1 MLASNH
7 RSRQKTGMLTIRN
20 LTFRIAGRLVF
31 EDASVTLPT
40 GARCGLVGPNGTGKT
55 TLFKLIRGEH
65 MPESGSVTVSDRLK
79 IGGVAQE
86 APGTD
91 KTLLETVLEADTER
105 LDLLA
110 RAESETDAG
119 RLADIHTRLADIDA
133 YSAEARAA
141 SILHGLGFDA
151 AAQARPCASFSGG
164 WRMRVALAAVLFAEP
179 DLLLLD
185 EPTNYLDLEGTLWL
199 KSYLARYPHTVLTIS
214 HDRDLLNACCTSIL
228 HLHARKLTLYSG
240 NYDVFARTRA
250 EKMAL
255 AVKAKEKQDAKRAH
269 MEAFVNRFKA
279 KASKA
284 RQAQS
289 RIKALARMAE
299 TQVPVDDTVRPFK
312 FPTPET
318 TPSSPI
324 IRLENVSV
332 GYGDGPAILK
342 RLNLRIDNDD
352 RIALLG
358 ANGNGKSTFAKLLS
372 ERLENRDGHLHR
384 AAKLKIALFAQHQ
397 LDDLTPAWSA
407 YEHFRAAYPDDA
419 EAKVRARVAATG
431 LSAEKMDTPAKALS
445 GGERARLTLGLATRD
460 APHVLILDEPTNHL
474 DIDSRDALMEAVN
487 EYRGAVIL
495 ISHDRYLVETCAERI
510 WLVDRGDVQ
519 PFDGDLDDYAALVL
533 RKRSGGNKASNKPD
547 GNSAK
552 NQRQQQAQA
561 RKNLA
566 PLKAKLTELENYID
580 KAQAKLAAI
589 DKAFLDPAIAGDGDK
604 VQELARNRADA
615 EAKLEKWELR
625 WLELSEEYEAGVG
638 G

>member
-1 MLASNH
+1 ML
-7 RSRQKTGMLTIRN
+7 QIQN
-20 LTFRIAGRLVF
+20 LTFRIAGRLLFDEATATVP
-31 EDASVTLPT
+31 L
-40 GARCGLVGPNGTGKT
+40 GAKCGLVGPNGTGKS

-65 MPESGSVTVSDRLK
+65 SPESGSVSIPAKLK

-86 APGTD
+86 APGTE
-91 KTLLETVLEADTER
+91 KSLLETVLEADTER
-105 LDLLA
+105 LDLMA
-110 RAESETDAG
+110 RAETEQDAEK
-119 RLADIHTRLADIDA
+119 LANIHTRLADIDA
-133 YSAEARAA
+133 YSAEARAS

-151 AAQARPCASFSGG
+151 AAQQRACAEFSGG

-179 DLLLLD
+179 DLLMLD

-199 KSYLARYPHTVLTIS
+199 KTYLARYPHTVIIIS

-228 HLHARKLTLYSG
+228 HLSERKLTLYSG
-240 NYDVFARTRA
+240 NYDIFARTRA

-289 RIKALARMAE
+289 RIKALARMAQ
-299 TQVPVDDTVRPFK
+299 TQVPIDESVKPFK

-318 TPSSPI
+318 MPSSPI
-324 IRLENVSV
+324 IRMDNVSV

-372 ERLENRDGHLHR
+372 SRLAERDGDLHR

-407 YEHFRAAYPDDA
+407 YEHFRAAYPDEA
-419 EAKVRARVAATG
+419 ESKVRARVAATG
-431 LSAEKMDTPAKALS
+431 LSTEKMDTPAQALS
-445 GGERARLTLGLATRD
+445 GGERARLTLGLTTRD

-487 EYRGAVIL
+487 DYRGAVIL

-510 WLVDRGDVQ
+510 WLVEGGDVQ
-519 PFDGDLDDYAALVL
+519 PYDGDLDDYAALVL
-533 RKRSGGNKASNKPD
+533 RKRAGNDKAAKPD
-547 GNSAK
+547 TKSQK
-552 NQRQQQAQA
+552 NQRQQQAQT

-566 PLKAKLTELENYID
+566 PLKAKLTELESFIE
-580 KAQAKLAAI
+580 KAQVKLEAI
-589 DKAFLDPAIAGDGDK
+589 DKAFLDPKIAQDGDK

-615 EAKLEKWELR
+615 EAKLEKWEER
-625 WLELSEEYEAGVG
+625 WLELSEEYEAGMG

>member
-1 MLASNH
+1 ML
-7 RSRQKTGMLTIRN
+7 QIQN
-20 LTFRIAGRLVF
+20 LTFRMAGRLLLD
-31 EDASVTLPT
+31 DASATLPA
-40 GARCGLVGPNGTGKT
+40 GARCGFVGRNGTGKT

-65 MPESGSVTVSDRLK
+65 TPESGSISVSDKLK

-86 APGTD
+86 APGND

-105 LDLLA
+105 LSLLK
-110 RAESETDAG
+110 RAETETDG
-119 RLADIHTRLADIDA
+119 GKLADIHTRLADIDA

-151 AAQARPCASFSGG
+151 AAQARACAEFSGG

-199 KSYLARYPHTVLTIS
+199 KQYLARYPHTVIIIS
-214 HDRDLLNACCTSIL
+214 HDRDLLNACCTSSL
-228 HLHARKLTLYSG
+228 HLNERKLTLYSG
-240 NYDVFARTRA
+240 NYDTFARTRA

-289 RIKALARMAE
+289 RLKALARMAE
-299 TQVPVDDTVRPFK
+299 TQVPIDESVRPFK

-318 TPSSPI
+318 MPSSPI
-324 IRLENVSV
+324 IRMEGVSV

-372 ERLENRDGHLHR
+372 ERLAERDGHVHR

-397 LDDLTPAWSA
+397 LDDLTTEWSA
-407 YEHFRAAYPDDA
+407 YEHFRAAYPQEP

-431 LSAEKMDTPAKALS
+431 LSTEKMDTEAKALS
-445 GGERARLTLGLATRD
+445 GGERARLTLGLTTRD

-487 EYRGAVIL
+487 DYRGALIL
-495 ISHDRYLVETCAERI
+495 ISHDRYLVEACAERI
-510 WLVDRGDVQ
+510 WLVDDGDVQ
-519 PFDGDLDDYAALVL
+519 PFDGDLDDYASLVL
-533 RKRSGGNKASNKPD
+533 RKRSGDERQGETT
-547 GNSAK
+547 AK
-552 NQRQQQAQA
+552 NQRQSKAQT

-566 PLKAKLTELENYID
+566 PIKAKLSELEAYIE
-580 KAQAKLAAI
+580 KAQAKLEAI
-589 DKAFLDPAIAGDGDK
+589 DNAFLDPLISQDGDK
-604 VQELARNRADA
+604 VQELAKNRADA
-615 EAKLEKWELR
+615 EAKLEKWEER
-625 WLELSEEYEAGVG
+625 WLELSEEYEAGMAAS
-638 G
+638 